1 MAPPPELTSAELVK
15 VTPHQE
21 ALLAVAQVPRL
32 EDAAIDNLL
41 AAVLDAARQHHG
53 RHVLFDLSKVEMLPS
68 SSLGALVRLHHD
80 LRTRG
85 QRLVLV
91 GLQPMVRSSLAVTRL
106 DRLFELCESVAEGLA
121 RIRRA

>member
-1 MAPPPELTSAELVK
+1 MAPPPELTSAELVH
-15 VTPHQE
+15 VAPHQE
-21 ALLAVAQVPRL
+21 ALLAVAQVPRV
-32 EDAAIDNLL
+32 EDVAMDNLL
-41 AAVLDAARQHHG
+41 ATVLEAARQHHG
-53 RHVLFDLSKVEMLPS
+53 RHVLFDLGRVEMLPS

-91 GLQPMVRSSLAVTRL
+91 GLQPMVRSALAVTRL
-106 DRLFELCESVAEGLA
+106 DRLFELCENLPEGLG